1 MIESVVITVFILC
14 AWFLIDAHFEHDQED
29 SVEALLVERPW
40 RNETAAA
47 AEAPKTLEQETTH
60 SSTRAE
66 AKPPSATWQHT
77 TMLTHSTAAA
87 TPSPSLPDR
96 IVVMAKLPTDDTDWV
111 HIDLPDWQ
119 SAIYEIDTET
129 PHNKSS
135 LDPLTNSTL
144 RRLRNKGREANAYLA
159 YIVQNYN
166 NLPSTIAFIH
176 SHKDSY
182 PTAWHTDNDAHSNAL
197 SLQTLNIAFI
207 QRNGYANLRCVH
219 NPGCPHEVM
228 PFRDPPEDQQEH
240 EAAMPLAW
248 LDLFGSTDVPHIL
261 ATPCCAQFAVSS
273 EQVQKRPLDAY
284 RRYYKWLMETPLED
298 EISGRVFEYLW
309 HVLFGQNSV

>member
-47 AEAPKTLEQETTH
+47 AAAAAAAAEAPKTPEQETTH

-207 QRNGYANLRCVH
+207 QRNGYANLRPQPRLPARSDAVPRPARRPTRTRGSNATCLAGSVRQH
-219 NPGCPHEVM
+219 GCTAHTGHALLRAVCRVE
-228 PFRDPPEDQQEH
+228 RAGA
-240 EAAMPLAW
+240 EAAA
-248 LDLFGSTDVPHIL
+248 GCI
-261 ATPCCAQFAVSS
+261 
-273 EQVQKRPLDAY
+273 
-284 RRYYKWLMETPLED
+284 
-298 EISGRVFEYLW
+298 
-309 HVLFGQNSV
+309 